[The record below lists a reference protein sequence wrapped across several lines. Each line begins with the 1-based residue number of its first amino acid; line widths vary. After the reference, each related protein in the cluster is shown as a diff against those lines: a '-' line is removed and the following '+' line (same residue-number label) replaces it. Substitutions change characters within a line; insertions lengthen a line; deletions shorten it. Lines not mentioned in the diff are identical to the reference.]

1 MSTVEPVRKQIV
13 VAVSQEQAFRVFTDK
28 IERWWP
34 MEHHIGKS
42 PMKHAMLEPKVS
54 GRWYEIGEDG
64 SECNWG
70 KVLVWNPP
78 SRLVLA
84 WQITAQ
90 WQYDANF
97 ITEVEVTFTPEG
109 PKQTRVVLEHRD
121 LERFGAAAAE
131 IRKALDGDGGWTRH
145 MQRLAAVAEGRS

>member
-13 VAVSQEQAFRVFTDK
+13 IATSQEQAFRIFTNK

-34 MEHHIGKS
+34 KEHHIGKS
-42 PMKHAMLEPKVS
+42 PMKEATLEPKVG

-64 SECNWG
+64 SECDWG
-70 KVLVWNPP
+70 KVLVWNPH

-84 WQITAQ
+84 WQISGQ
-90 WQYDANF
+90 WQYDASL
-97 ITEVEVTFTPEG
+97 ITEVEVTFTAEG
-109 PKQTRVVLEHRD
+109 PKQTRVVLEHRN

-131 IRKALDGDGGWTRH
+131 IRKALDSDGGWTQH
-145 MQRLAAVAEGRS
+145 LHRLAAVAEGRA

>member
-1 MSTVEPVRKQIV
+1 MSTVDPVRKQIV
-13 VAVSQEQAFRVFTDK
+13 VATSQVQAFRVFTDK

-34 MEHHIGKS
+34 KEHHIGKS
-42 PMKHAMLEPKVS
+42 PLKHAKLEPRVG
-54 GRWYEIGEDG
+54 GRWYEVGEDG

-97 ITEVEVTFTPEG
+97 ITEVEVTFTAEG
-109 PKQTRVVLEHRD
+109 PKQTRVVLEHRN
-121 LERFGAAAAE
+121 LERFGAAATE
-131 IRKALDGDGGWTRH
+131 IRKSLDSEGGWTQH
-145 MQRLAAVAEGRS
+145 MHRLAAAAEGRA